1 MSNQAR
7 DRHTGLPL
15 RGGFTMLLSN
25 TEEKQTTPDGFTIRP
40 ARMADAPELARLMAE
55 AISWGRLSELGHGF
69 TTLMHRHMIASR
81 HAICRV
87 ADRDG
92 EILGYAAGAT
102 DTSKFYREFL
112 WRRGAVAAI
121 ILAPKIFRARHRQTI
136 IRSLTYFPEAHPDDP
151 PAEMLSFA
159 VRSRMKRS
167 GVGKAIF
174 AAISAEF
181 RARGV
186 KAVKFGTAEASN
198 DAANAFYRRYGFELV
213 RTAPFYGNSQV
224 NVYVCRID

>member
-1 MSNQAR
+1 
-7 DRHTGLPL
+7 
-15 RGGFTMLLSN
+15 
-25 TEEKQTTPDGFTIRP
+25 
-40 ARMADAPELARLMAE
+40 MAE
-55 AISWGRLSELGHGF
+55 AISWGRLIELGHDF

-81 HAICRV
+81 HSICRV
-87 ADRDG
+87 AERDG

-102 DTSKFYREFL
+102 NTSKFYREFL

-136 IRSLTYFPEAHPDDP
+136 IRSLTYFPEAPPDDP

-159 VRSRMKRS
+159 VRPQMKRS

-181 RARGV
+181 KSRGV
-186 KAVKFGTAEASN
+186 SAIKFGTTEATN
-198 DAANAFYRRYGFELV
+198 EAANAFYCRLGFELV
-213 RTAPFYGNSQV
+213 RTSPFYENSQV
-224 NVYVCRID
+224 NVYVCHLD